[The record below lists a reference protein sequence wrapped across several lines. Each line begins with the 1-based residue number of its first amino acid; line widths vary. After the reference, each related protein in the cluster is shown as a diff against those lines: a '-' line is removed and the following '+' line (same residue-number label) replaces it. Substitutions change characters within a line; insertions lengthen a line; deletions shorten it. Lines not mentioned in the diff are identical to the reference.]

1 MTLSGRQVGFALR
14 WDGMQTWLL
23 VFSWNSIAEA
33 LRPIVKSWA
42 SSFHFRALSLGNH
55 VALDN
60 GPDFSVFSAMIIIYY
75 FVGLMGGWNE
85 MLV

>member
-1 MTLSGRQVGFALR
+1 MG
-14 WDGMQTWLL
+14 
-23 VFSWNSIAEA
+23 
-33 LRPIVKSWA
+33 
-42 SSFHFRALSLGNH
+42 SL

-85 MLV
+85 TLV

>member
-1 MTLSGRQVGFALR
+1 M
-14 WDGMQTWLL
+14 
-23 VFSWNSIAEA
+23 FSWNSISEA
-33 LRPIVKSWA
+33 LWPAVKSRA
-42 SSFHFRALSLGNH
+42 SRFHFRVLPMGSL

-85 MLV
+85 TLV